1 MILLNNRPKFDE
13 KMTVEEFRKHYWYK
27 LELQE
32 ICRKYKISSNGTKA
46 ELEQYIENFLSGNNS
61 IDTRK
66 KAHKIRM
73 SKHIAKKLS
82 INTKLIEDG
91 FKFNN
96 EARNFFA
103 NYFNVKKF
111 SFNKEMGLALRNAEK
126 NNDTSMTVA
135 DLIEVYINSKSKN
148 GNESCDSTEEKT
160 YQWNNFVRDFNKDE
174 SSKKFKNK
182 MKVASILWSKVRDNP
197 GPKIYN
203 HSLLEKYS
211 SELESFIIE

>member
-1 MILLNNRPKFDE
+1 
-13 KMTVEEFRKHYWYK
+13 MTVEEFRKHYWYK

-46 ELEQYIENFLSGNNS
+46 ELEQYIENFLSGHNS
-61 IDTRK
+61 VNVSK
-66 KAHKIRM
+66 KAHKIRY
-73 SKHIAKKLS
+73 SKHITKKIS
-82 INTKLIEDG
+82 VDMKLIEDG

-103 NYFNVKKF
+103 DYFNVKKF
-111 SFNKEMGLALRNAEK
+111 SFTKEMGTALRKAEK
-126 NNDTSMTVA
+126 NNDTDMTVA
-135 DLIEVYINSKSKN
+135 DLIEIYINSKSKN
-148 GNESCDSTEEKT
+148 GNESRDSTEEKT

-182 MKVASILWSKVRDNP
+182 MKVASILWGKVRDNP
-197 GPKIYN
+197 GPKIYD